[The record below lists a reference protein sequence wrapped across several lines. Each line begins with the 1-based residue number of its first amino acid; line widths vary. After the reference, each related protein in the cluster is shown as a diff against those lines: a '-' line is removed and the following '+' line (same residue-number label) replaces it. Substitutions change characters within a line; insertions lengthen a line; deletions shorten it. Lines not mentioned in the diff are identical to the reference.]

1 MHHHNIIIAYY
12 TLRSS
17 ADSSEMAIKRNISY
31 ETTEIIVNGNISY
44 EIIGDSNPS
53 SRQQPLPSERN
64 RVSATSPSEN
74 YVIEYLEPH
83 QATGGGGEKDEA
95 QHEDYLQLQH

>member
-1 MHHHNIIIAYY
+1 
-12 TLRSS
+12 
-17 ADSSEMAIKRNISY
+17 MAINRNVSYETTEMVIDRNISY
-31 ETTEIIVNGNISY
+31 ETIAN
-44 EIIGDSNPS
+44 SNHPS

-64 RVSATSPSEN
+64 RVSATSLSEN

-95 QHEDYLQLQH
+95 